1 MRCVCRAGANSCAP
15 KKSCASSLLVFCL
28 DPIPQVSRRGQGW
41 RRPRCWVPPSPDQVG
56 TGRNCPRTKRCQKRK
71 PLMVS
76 QDRLGNRPWAE
87 CREFNSIDNQLPLP
101 EMRRGG
107 IQKRPRERSLSSSR
121 DPRDGQQDTL
131 RAALQSSPGP
141 ASTIRLSTQPK
152 PTEMLFLWCREL
164 LQQQLVLYP

>member
-56 TGRNCPRTKRCQKRK
+56 TGRNCPRTKRCQKK
-71 PLMVS
+71 KTPHGFS
-76 QDRLGNRPWAE
+76 GPAGE
-87 CREFNSIDNQLPLP
+87 CQEFNSIDNQLPLP
-101 EMRRGG
+101 EMRRVG
-107 IQKRPRERSLSSSR
+107 IRKRPGERSLSSSR